1 MFRDRATLIDIY
13 TAGASIVQSTQN
25 LALDELRLDSTKLKA
40 VLYDLIVIGEA
51 TKRLSP
57 EFRDRHSEMPWK
69 KMAGLRDVVVHQYDG
84 IDFDLLWEAIK
95 MVLPEVLKKL
105 SLLIAANGDV
115 QDDSD
120 HNIKDI

>member
-1 MFRDRATLIDIY
+1 MFRDKASLIDIY
-13 TAGASIVQSTQN
+13 EAGASIVQSTQG